1 MKTSTL
7 NHLAKLG
14 ANASAITFGLLLSS
28 QSAFAFTV
36 GYFTDFNETTTAPA
50 APITLAGY
58 TPVQILDITTFNLST
73 VDALMVNEP
82 SNGGISAGLLGRL
95 GDIQTWV
102 QGGGKFIVHDR
113 FVTNDIG
120 DPQSNPLLV
129 GAPTTLLDRDFT
141 ISSDIDVVP
150 PGTTLVTSGPFGT
163 ITNTSLDGGDA
174 TTHGFALLNTLPAG
188 STPILQIDGN
198 ANQIAAFSYGLGHGF
213 VYYSTIPLDFYLEGF
228 GPNPPRDNFNQI
240 YTPNV
245 LAYAESQAE
254 SQKVPEPASVL
265 GLLAIGVLGAGSA
278 LKRKLK

>member
-1 MKTSTL
+1 MKTSTI

-14 ANASAITFGLLLSS
+14 ANASAITFGLLLGS

-36 GYFTDFNETTTAPA
+36 GYFTDFNQTTTDPA
-50 APITLAGY
+50 APITQAGY

-73 VDALMVNEP
+73 VDALMVNES

-141 ISSDIDVVP
+141 IDNDIDVVP
-150 PGTTLVTSGPFGT
+150 PGNTLVTSGPFGT
-163 ITNTSLDGGDA
+163 ITNTSLDGG
-174 TTHGFALLNTLPAG
+174 TSSTHGFALLSTLPAG

-213 VYYSTIPLDFYLEGF
+213 VYYSTIPLDYYLAGNE
-228 GPNPPRDNFNQI
+228 PNPPRDNFNQI
-240 YTPNV
+240 YAPNV
-245 LAYAESQAE
+245 LAYAE

-265 GLLAIGVLGAGSA
+265 GLLAIGALGAGAA